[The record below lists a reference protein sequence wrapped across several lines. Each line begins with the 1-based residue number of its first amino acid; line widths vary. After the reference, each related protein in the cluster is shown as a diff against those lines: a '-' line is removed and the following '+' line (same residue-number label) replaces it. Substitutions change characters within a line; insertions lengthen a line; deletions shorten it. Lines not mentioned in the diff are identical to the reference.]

1 MTILKDRPIWI
12 FREHRSGSTWLAKTI
27 AEILDREHIFFDT
40 GDYTKLSGE
49 GQIKYFMNRPVEPAD
64 NNRVFSTHTF
74 KALESLDKYNN
85 PLVIRCAR
93 RDVTEQ
99 FLSYW
104 TCQATGFAFKHNHV
118 DPMLNLGKKIFEKFQ
133 KERLVLNKQDLRK
146 YLQLKQ
152 KYIYNWNEYAS
163 KHPTQTV
170 FYEDL
175 FDGVKIEGIDT
186 PLKFDIQNDYMLKL
200 PDYKQD
206 VFVNYEQINE
216 WVTSECDKL
225 GLLNN

>member
-1 MTILKDRPIWI
+1 MNELTDRPVWI

-27 AEILDREHIFFDT
+27 ADILGREHIFFDT
-40 GDYTKLSGE
+40 GEFTRLTGE
-49 GQIKYFMNRPVEPAD
+49 GQIQYFIDRQVEPED

-74 KALESLDKYNN
+74 KALESLGKYNN
-85 PLVIRCAR
+85 PLVIRCTR

-118 DPMLNLGKKIFEKFQ
+118 DPMLNVGKKVFEKFQ
-133 KERLVLNKQDLRK
+133 QERFMLNKQDLYR
-146 YLQLKQ
+146 YIMLKQ
-152 KYIYNWNEYAS
+152 RYVYNWNEYA
-163 KHPTQTV
+163 KNHQTYTV
-170 FYEDL
+170 YYEDL
-175 FDGVKIEGIDT
+175 FDGVKIEGIDAL
-186 PLKFDIQNDYMLKL
+186 LKFDIQNDYMSKL